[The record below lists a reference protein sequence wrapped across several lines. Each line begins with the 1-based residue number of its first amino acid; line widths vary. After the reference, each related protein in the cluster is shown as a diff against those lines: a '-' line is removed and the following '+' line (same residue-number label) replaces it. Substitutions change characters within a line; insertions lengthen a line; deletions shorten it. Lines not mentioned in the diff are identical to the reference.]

1 MQLLVGGGKFMY
13 TITDSRFL
21 NPETESMRLNVA
33 EEGYVGA
40 NTWNY
45 YRIDGGVGQH
55 ELTISVRQLNTHE
68 VWLSTLNADGLLC
81 ATRPT
86 YPSYRQAI
94 VTCISNLEKTQHAS
108 NTTIWISHFPTTTT

>member
-1 MQLLVGGGKFMY
+1 
-13 TITDSRFL
+13 
-21 NPETESMRLNVA
+21 MRLNVA

-68 VWLSTLNADGLLC
+68 V
-81 ATRPT
+81 
-86 YPSYRQAI
+86 
-94 VTCISNLEKTQHAS
+94 
-108 NTTIWISHFPTTTT
+108 